1 MINVAALQSA
11 FQNLY
16 GKPPRLFSAP
26 GRVNLIGEHT
36 DYNDGFVLP
45 MAINRRTFVAAAQR
59 DDRHVCVRS
68 LDIEADATF
77 ELDEKSSAPQEH
89 WLAYVEGVARVLEQR
104 GATLTGAEIAISSE
118 IPMGAGL
125 SSSAALE
132 ISAGTAFI
140 ALSRERLDPV
150 QLALAAQTAEQ
161 VYAGTKCGIM
171 DHLTATLG
179 QKAQALLIDCRSL
192 NITPIDLNLPG
203 IAIVVCNTNVKHELA
218 SSAYNERRAECE
230 RGVEILHE
238 KMPDIRALRD
248 VSMADLNRYA
258 QLLPE
263 PVRRRCRHIV
273 TENERT
279 LRAADALRGGDVEQL
294 GKLMKLSHQSL
305 RDDYEVSCPE
315 LDTMVEIA
323 MQQEGVAGARMTGGG
338 FGGCTVNLVHR
349 DVLKG
354 FQECVVRDYHQA
366 TGLVPAIYI
375 VEADVGVR
383 EHMDIVSIEEKSVT

>member
-1 MINVAALQSA
+1 MINVVALLSA
-11 FQNLY
+11 FQDLY

-59 DDRHVCVRS
+59 DDRHVLVRS

-77 ELDEKSSAPQEH
+77 ELDEKSSDPQEH
-89 WLAYVEGVARVLEQR
+89 WLGYVEGVARVLEQR
-104 GATLTGAEIAISSE
+104 GATLTGAEIAISSD

-132 ISAGTAFI
+132 ISAGMAFI
-140 ALSRERLDPV
+140 ALSRDRLDPV
-150 QLALAAQTAEQ
+150 QLALAAQTAEHL
-161 VYAGTKCGIM
+161 YAGTKCGIM
-171 DHLTATLG
+171 DHLSATLG
-179 QKAQALLIDCRSL
+179 QKAHALLIDCRSL
-192 NITPIDLNLPG
+192 DITPIDLNLPDM
-203 IAIVVCNTNVKHELA
+203 AVVVCNTNVKHELA

-230 RGVEILHE
+230 RGVEILRE

-248 VSMADLNRYA
+248 VGVMDLNRYA
-258 QLLPE
+258 ELLPE
-263 PVRRRCRHIV
+263 SVRRRCRHIV

-279 LRAADALRGGDVEQL
+279 LRAAAALGDGDVAEL
-294 GKLMKLSHQSL
+294 GKLMKLSHLSL

-315 LDTMVEIA
+315 LDAMVDIA

-338 FGGCTVNLVHR
+338 FGGCTVNLVR
-349 DVLKG
+349 RNVLNG
-354 FQECVVRDYHQA
+354 FKECVARDYQQA
-366 TGLVPAIYI
+366 SGIIPAIYT
-375 VEADVGVR
+375 VEADAGVF
-383 EHMDIVSIEEKSVT
+383 EHTDIGELRRSR